1 MVVNLQEFLKKYGY
15 KFYKIINLCDK
26 YKSELYLNNKNL
38 LIIDLYFDYD
48 KDNLFSYGL
57 YCDQQNKLMLD
68 YDNVFRF
75 NYLDLESFKKDFLM
89 ILKSETI
96 DIDSYSKVNRN
107 EYYIDNSMAEK
118 KFEDIF
124 VDTFGND
131 GLNYLHKEEAISS
144 LNGNSYFI
152 DFALDTSDGCYAFE
166 ANGISFHHPLIIGK
180 EAYNNQLLKQN
191 MLMLLGYK
199 TFRFS
204 TENLEFKDKM
214 VDILKVISKKDKFIN
229 KALLKG
235 ERKFK
240 LYEHQENILKK
251 LDEDRLNNINTSL
264 IVLPTGTGKS
274 QIIIEDLTKKYIKD
288 NINNILILVPTLRIK
303 KDWLER
309 IKDIDNFNIKVLT
322 YISAYKEMYSKGNN
336 YYDYIV
342 FDEAHHAMSNNN
354 KKMLSYY
361 NPKYL
366 IGLTATPSRLD
377 MQKLETIFGMYDIN
391 LSLEEAIK
399 RDVIVNIRCFRLI
412 SNVNL
417 SDVRF
422 NGKDYYYSD
431 LERSLIIDSRNQ
443 LIVDTIIKYFKA
455 SANYFKQGIIFCV
468 NKEHTIKLAKMLN
481 DSGILAAAVYGN
493 NKDNDKIFSDYRD
506 KKIQFLCSCEL
517 ISEGFDSPQTEVV
530 VMARPT
536 LSKTLYMQQI
546 GRGTRK
552 YPGKDCLYVIDVVD
566 NYDSTLTPW
575 SFNSLFNLNY
585 YHDFI
590 GVLDKKNREY
600 LNIFGLNEY
609 ELKLEEINI
618 NTFESLYDG
627 YYSLEEA
634 ARILFIG
641 TETLKKWNSDK
652 KYSSLSLTVGNR
664 LVPYFNDEDI
674 KKIIE
679 EKNLKE
685 HTEET
690 ILEDF
695 LDFIDENNLT
705 YSFKLVF
712 LLSCF
717 KLVNEQGEI
726 NLTALVEEYR
736 KFYLNRIKLNLK
748 VEKKSCIYTYEYLN
762 DMSKIKN
769 NMLTNPFEKY
779 ERKRFL
785 YLSKDLNV
793 ISFNMALWN
802 KLDESIIEKIIE
814 KEEKFLKEYY
824 ERFVD
829 IDE

>member
-1 MVVNLQEFLKKYGY
+1 MQEFLKKYGY
-15 KFYKIINLCDK
+15 KFYKTINLSDK

-38 LIIDLYFDYD
+38 LIVDLYFDCD

-57 YCDQQNKLMLD
+57 YCDQQNRLMLD

-96 DIDSYSKVNRN
+96 DINSYSKVNRN
-107 EYYIDNSMAEK
+107 EYYIDNSKAEK

-204 TENLEFKDKM
+204 TENLEFKDRM

-274 QIIIEDLTKKYIKD
+274 QIIMEDLTKKYIKE
-288 NINNILILVPTLRIK
+288 NVNNILILVPTLRIK
-303 KDWLER
+303 NDWLER
-309 IKDIDNFNIKVLT
+309 IKDIDYYNISVLT

-412 SNVNL
+412 SNINL

-493 NKDNDKIFSDYRD
+493 NKDNDKIFTNYRD

-552 YPGKDCLYVIDVVD
+552 MPGKDCLYVIDVVD
-566 NYDSTLTPW
+566 NYDSKLSPW

-590 GVLDKKNREY
+590 GVLDNKNREY

-641 TETLKKWNSDK
+641 TETLKKWNRDK

-679 EKNLKE
+679 DKNLKE

-726 NLTALVEEYR
+726 NLTTLVEEYR
-736 KFYLNRIKLNLK
+736 NFYLNRIKLNLK
-748 VEKKSCIYTYEYLN
+748 VEKKSCIYTFEYLN
-762 DMSKIKN
+762 DISKIKN

-802 KLDESIIEKIIE
+802 KLDESIIKKIIE